1 MVTVVTARQVMPSAL
16 TRPTPVRRAMFVAL
30 LVAVGLGMLFAGC
43 AAITP
48 ADAQGFSFNPRP
60 PPPPKPP
67 HNAGDDGK
75 MLLQANELDYDNVHN
90 QVLAVGG
97 VQIFY
102 NGSTLEADRVIY
114 DQKTKRLHAEGNVRL
129 TDVDGKVTTAAL
141 LDLSDDY
148 RDGFVDS
155 LRVDTADQ
163 TRMAATRADRTQG
176 NFTVFESGVYTACAA
191 CKDDPKK
198 PPLWQIKAARIIHDE
213 GEKLLYFEDA
223 RIEFFGV
230 PMAYVPY
237 FYTPDPTVKR
247 KTGFLIP
254 WAMTSTNT
262 GYGVEIPYYWAIA
275 PDYDAT
281 FNPRFMTKQGV
292 LLQGE
297 FRQRTIDGSYQIRAY
312 GIDQLDKAAFGTTA
326 PGYRDLRGG
335 IETKGQFSL
344 NERWLWG
351 FDGTLVSDKTFFQDY
366 SLGPFKNFV
375 STFVNPTLESTSDLY
390 LTGVGNR
397 SFFDA
402 RTIYYYGL
410 SASDNQNEIPVIHPV
425 IDYSNVLNRNLLG
438 GEFSYKGNFT
448 SLTRQS
454 ASFDAISNV
463 AVLNGWCLPTSADPA
478 VKTVSNCLLRGVPGT
493 YTRLSLEATWRRSF
507 TDPFGEIWTPFASLR
522 GDVANADIV
531 NQPGVANFLKPG
543 DSTLGTVM
551 PTVGL
556 EYKYPFINVQPWGT
570 QTITPIAQVIVR
582 PNEPH
587 AGQMPNEDAQSLT
600 FDDSNLFRVDKFSG
614 WDREEGGGRANV
626 GIQATT
632 QFDRGGYINALFGQ
646 SYQLFGTNS
655 FAVQDAT
662 NTGVD
667 SGLQTARSDYVGAIS
682 YQPSSKLM
690 FSARTRLDEQTLDM
704 QRLELETRAAFDR
717 WSVTMLYGNYAAQP
731 DLGFLDRREGL
742 LGTAS
747 YKFAANWVASGGVR
761 YDLRANK
768 ISETILGAGY
778 VDDCF
783 IFALNYITDYAYAGT
798 TTTDHRVMLQLGLR
812 TIGNTAL
819 SQTVGGT
826 SQ

>member
-312 GIDQLDKAAFGTTA
+312 GIDQLDKAAFGASA
-326 PGYRDLRGG
+326 PGNRDLRGA

-344 NERWLWG
+344 NERWFWG
-351 FDGTLVSDKTFFQDY
+351 WDGT
-366 SLGPFKNFV
+366 
-375 STFVNPTLESTSDLY
+375 
-390 LTGVGNR
+390 
-397 SFFDA
+397 
-402 RTIYYYGL
+402 I
-410 SASDNQNEIPVIHPV
+410 
-425 IDYSNVLNRNLLG
+425 
-438 GEFSYKGNFT
+438 
-448 SLTRQS
+448 
-454 ASFDAISNV
+454 
-463 AVLNGWCLPTSADPA
+463 
-478 VKTVSNCLLRGVPGT
+478 
-493 YTRLSLEATWRRSF
+493 
-507 TDPFGEIWTPFASLR
+507 
-522 GDVANADIV
+522 
-531 NQPGVANFLKPG
+531 
-543 DSTLGTVM
+543 
-551 PTVGL
+551 
-556 EYKYPFINVQPWGT
+556 
-570 QTITPIAQVIVR
+570 
-582 PNEPH
+582 
-587 AGQMPNEDAQSLT
+587 
-600 FDDSNLFRVDKFSG
+600 
-614 WDREEGGGRANV
+614 
-626 GIQATT
+626 
-632 QFDRGGYINALFGQ
+632 
-646 SYQLFGTNS
+646 
-655 FAVQDAT
+655 
-662 NTGVD
+662 
-667 SGLQTARSDYVGAIS
+667 
-682 YQPSSKLM
+682 
-690 FSARTRLDEQTLDM
+690 
-704 QRLELETRAAFDR
+704 
-717 WSVTMLYGNYAAQP
+717 
-731 DLGFLDRREGL
+731 
-742 LGTAS
+742 
-747 YKFAANWVASGGVR
+747 
-761 YDLRANK
+761 
-768 ISETILGAGY
+768 
-778 VDDCF
+778 
-783 IFALNYITDYAYAGT
+783 
-798 TTTDHRVMLQLGLR
+798 
-812 TIGNTAL
+812 
-819 SQTVGGT
+819 
-826 SQ
+826 

>member
-1 MVTVVTARQVMPSAL
+1 MVTVVTARQAL
-16 TRPTPVRRAMFVAL
+16 SFALPRPTPVRRAM
-30 LVAVGLGMLFAGC
+30 VAVCFATAVLGMIFGACFAI
-43 AAITP
+43 AP
-48 ADAQGFSFNPRP
+48 ASAQSFTYNPLPPKRP
-60 PPPPKPP
+60 PPP
-67 HNAGDDGK
+67 HNPGDDGK
-75 MLLQANELDYDNVHN
+75 MLLQANELDYDNVHS
-90 QVLAVGG
+90 QVSAVGG

-102 NGSTLEADRVIY
+102 NGTVLEADRVIY
-114 DQKTKRLHAEGNVRL
+114 DQKTKRLHAEGNVRM
-129 TDVDGKVTTAAL
+129 TDVDGKVTTANI

-163 TRMAATRADRTQG
+163 TRMAAARADRSQG
-176 NFTVFESGVYTACAA
+176 NFTVFQSGVYTACAA

-198 PPLWQIKAARIIHDE
+198 PPLWQVKAARIIHDQ

-230 PMAYVPY
+230 PLAYIPY

-254 WAMTSTNT
+254 WVMSSTNT

-281 FNPRFMTKQGV
+281 FTPRFMTKQGV

-297 FRQRTIDGSYQIRAY
+297 FRQRTIDGAYQIRAY
-312 GIDQLDKAAFGTTA
+312 GIDQLDKAAFGATA
-326 PGYRDLRGG
+326 PGNRDLRGAV
-335 IETKGQFSL
+335 ETHGQFAL
-344 NERWLWG
+344 NERWFWG
-351 FDGTLVSDKTFFQDY
+351 WDGTLVSDKTFFQDY
-366 SLGPFKNFV
+366 SIGPFRNLLT
-375 STFVNPTLESTSDLY
+375 TFANPTLEATSDLY
-390 LTGVGNR
+390 LTGIGNR

-410 SASDNQNEIPVIHPV
+410 SASDNQKEIPIIHPV
-425 IDYSNVLNRNLLG
+425 IDYSNVMNRNLFG
-438 GEFSYKGNFT
+438 GELSYKGNFT
-448 SLTRQS
+448 SLSRQS

-463 AVLNGWCLPTSADPA
+463 ALLNGWCLPTTADPT
-478 VKTVSNCLLRGVPGT
+478 VKVPANCLLRGAPGD
-493 YTRLSLEATWRRSF
+493 YTRLSVEADWRRSF
-507 TDPFGEIWTPFASLR
+507 IDPIGQIWTPFASLR
-522 GDVANADIV
+522 GDVANADIA
-531 NQPGVANFLKPG
+531 NQPGVSNFLKPG
-543 DSTLGTVM
+543 DSTLGSVM

-587 AGQMPNEDAQSLT
+587 AGQMPNEDAQSLV
-600 FDDSNLFRVDKFSG
+600 FDDSNLFRVNKFSG

-632 QFDRGGYINALFGQ
+632 QFDRGGYVNVLFGQ

-655 FAVQDAT
+655 FAVPDAV

-667 SGLQTARSDYVGAIS
+667 SGLQTRRSDYVGSIS
-682 YQPSSKLM
+682 YQPSSALM
-690 FSARTRLDEQTLDM
+690 VSARTRLDERTLDM
-704 QRLELETRAAFDR
+704 QRVELETRTNFDR
-717 WSVTMLYGNYAAQP
+717 WSLSLLYGNYAPQP
-731 DLGFLDRREGL
+731 DLGFLNRREGL

-747 YKFAANWVASGGVR
+747 FKFAPNWVASGGLR
-761 YDLRANK
+761 YDLHSNK
-768 ISETILGAGY
+768 INETIVGAGY

-783 IFALNYITDYAYAGT
+783 VLAVNYVTDYAYAGT
-798 TTTDHRVMLQLGLR
+798 TAIDHRLMLQLGLR
-812 TIGNTAL
+812 TIGNTAI
-819 SQTVGGT
+819 SQSVGG
-826 SQ
+826 Q